1 VADYLPSVS
10 CAPAQSGPEPNMD
23 MRFDHLLGAVTYAAL
38 AIAALAGAWLLADLL
53 GGAVTGT
60 FPTVPSR
67 LFG

>member
-1 VADYLPSVS
+1 
-10 CAPAQSGPEPNMD
+10 MD

-53 GGAVTGT
+53 GGGVAGT
-60 FPTVPSR
+60 FPTVPTR